1 MSVEKV
7 RPIDRILEI
16 FYSFAAVPVLLGALF
31 KITHASPLGIPTNLW
46 LNIGLGTE
54 AIVFLCFGLLYAFA
68 PPKAVDELGVPI
80 GDESMDTVKV
90 KQESSLHAIDTM
102 LKDADI
108 TPDSM
113 NRLSEGFKN
122 LELSIARIS
131 NASNGMANT
140 EEYMQKLQQATNSLA
155 SMNSFYNKLAETSQA
170 LVSSAADAKRTQEQI
185 GTLAK
190 NLEKLNQVYGGM
202 LSAMQG
208 NNKA

>member
-31 KITHASPLGIPTNLW
+31 KITHTAPFGEPNSW
-46 LNIGLGTE
+46 LYVGLGTE
-54 AIVFLCFGLLYAFA
+54 ALVFCTFGLLYWLA
-68 PPKAVDELGVPI
+68 PPKAVDEMGVSI
-80 GDESMDTVKV
+80 DSDSTELSKT
-90 KQESSLHAIDTM
+90 KQGSSLNAIDGM

-108 TPDSM
+108 TPASM
-113 NRLSEGFKN
+113 DRLSEGFKN
-122 LELSIARIS
+122 LEASIARIS
-131 NASNGMANT
+131 NASNSMANT
-140 EEYMQKLQQATNSLA
+140 EEYMQKLQQATTSLA

-170 LVSSAADAKRTQEQI
+170 LISSADDAKRTQEQI
-185 GTLAK
+185 GALAK

-202 LSAMQG
+202 LTAMQG